1 MLNDGQSG
9 ASVENRLP
17 HTQHCTR
24 LFLRLGALLAAFDL
38 LVVLALVVVLLV
50 VVLLVVVLLV
60 VVILAASVVLLEA
73 VVILTG
79 HET

>member
-1 MLNDGQSG
+1 MNEGQSG

-24 LFLRLGALLAAFDL
+24 LFLGLGALAVVFGL
-38 LVVLALVVVLLV
+38 LVVVFMVVLVLVVVLLV
-50 VVLLVVVLLV
+50 VC
-60 VVILAASVVLLEA
+60 ILAASVVLLE
-73 VVILTG
+73 VGVILTG

>member
-24 LFLRLGALLAAFDL
+24 LFWGLGP
-38 LVVLALVVVLLV
+38 LVVVFGFLVVVLLV
-50 VVLLVVVLLV
+50 VLVLVVVCLLS
-60 VVILAASVVLLEA
+60 ASVVLLEV
-73 VVILTG
+73 VVILAG

>member
-1 MLNDGQSG
+1 MLNEGQSG

-24 LFLRLGALLAAFDL
+24 LFLGLGALAVVFGL
-38 LVVLALVVVLLV
+38 LVVVFMVVLVLVVVLLV
-50 VVLLVVVLLV
+50 VILLVVC
-60 VVILAASVVLLEA
+60 ILAASVVLLE
-73 VVILTG
+73 VGVILTG

>member
-24 LFLRLGALLAAFDL
+24 LFLGLG
-38 LVVLALVVVLLV
+38 ALVVVFGLLV
-50 VVLLVVVLLV
+50 VVLLVVLVLVVVLLV
-60 VVILAASVVLLEA
+60 VALLEVGILAASVVLLEV
-73 VVILTG
+73 VVILSG
-79 HET
+79 HES

>member
-1 MLNDGQSG
+1 MNDGQSG

-17 HTQHCTR
+17 HNQHCTR
-24 LFLRLGALLAAFDL
+24 LFWGSGALA
-38 LVVLALVVVLLV
+38 VVFGLLV
-50 VVLLVVVLLV
+50 VVLLVVLILVVVLLV
-60 VVILAASVVLLEA
+60 VCILAVSVVLLEV